1 MPAGSL
7 FARRRL
13 EIFFAGQTLVYG
25 LWLML
30 PFDAMSS
37 PDFAVVVTSV
47 PEHQWGTLFFFNGLC
62 HLLALLVN
70 GHRWWSPFIRWF
82 AALTSML
89 VYASLAL
96 CFAAVDWRTTAVVN
110 YAILSVGGGMCLWTA
125 WRDALTALRVRDAV
139 ARYS

>member
-1 MPAGSL
+1 MTEPSI

-13 EIFFAGQTLVYG
+13 EIFFAGQTLLYG

-30 PFDAMSS
+30 PFEAMTS
-37 PDFAVVVTSV
+37 PGFMIVVQAI

-82 AALTSML
+82 ASMVSML
-89 VYASLAL
+89 VYASLAA
-96 CFAAVDWRTTAVVN
+96 CFAAVDWKTTAVIN
-110 YAILSVGGGMCLWTA
+110 YAILSAGGAMCLWTA

-139 ARYS
+139 ARHA